1 MQLKKRAAYWKQRGK
16 FKTIREGDS
25 NTKFFHAHATARL
38 RRNTIRSIA
47 VDGVQVTTHAV
58 KVQALTAYFKS
69 IIGVPGNSVCH
80 FSYEALY
87 RELPKATE
95 ALTLPFSQQEALMA
109 VKSMNRCSA
118 PGPDGFGPSFYGAVS
133 EDVMQFLKDFQ
144 DDNIDME
151 SVRSYMV
158 LLPKK
163 PDANT
168 VEAFRPICLQ
178 NCCVN
183 ILAKILTTRLQ
194 TQITKLVDVDQ
205 TDFIKGRSIT
215 ENFVYATEL
224 VQCCHKRKVPT
235 LVINLDFAKAFDTV
249 N

>member
-1 MQLKKRAAYWKQRGK
+1 
-16 FKTIREGDS
+16 
-25 NTKFFHAHATARL
+25 
-38 RRNTIRSIA
+38 
-47 VDGVQVTTHAV
+47 
-58 KVQALTAYFKS
+58 
-69 IIGVPGNSVCH
+69 
-80 FSYEALY
+80 
-87 RELPKATE
+87 
-95 ALTLPFSQQEALMA
+95 MA

-118 PGPDGFGPSFYGAVS
+118 LGPDGFGPSFYTATWGTVS
-133 EDVMQFLKDFQ
+133 EDGIQFLKDFQ
-144 DDNIDME
+144 DDNVDME
-151 SVRSYMV
+151 SVNRSYMV

-194 TQITKLVDVDQ
+194 TQITKLLDVDQ
-205 TDFIKGRSIT
+205 TGFIKGRSIT

-235 LVINLDFAKAFDTV
+235 LVIKLDFAKAFDTINWDSLDVVMHARGFSDTWRRWMHNILQSSRSAVLV
-249 N
+249 NGCPGPWINCRRGLRQEGDPISPYLFILGLFGWACLADLV

>member
-1 MQLKKRAAYWKQRGK
+1 
-16 FKTIREGDS
+16 
-25 NTKFFHAHATARL
+25 
-38 RRNTIRSIA
+38 
-47 VDGVQVTTHAV
+47 
-58 KVQALTAYFKS
+58 
-69 IIGVPGNSVCH
+69 
-80 FSYEALY
+80 
-87 RELPKATE
+87 
-95 ALTLPFSQQEALMA
+95 MA

-118 PGPDGFGPSFYGAVS
+118 PGPDGFGPSFYTATWGTVS
-133 EDVMQFLKDFQ
+133 EDGIQFLKDFQ
-144 DDNIDME
+144 DDNVDME
-151 SVRSYMV
+151 SVNRSYMV

-163 PDANT
+163 PDANS

-194 TQITKLVDVDQ
+194 TQITKLLDVDQ
-205 TDFIKGRSIT
+205 TGFIKGRSIT
-215 ENFVYATEL
+215 GNFVYATEL